1 MTSFLFALA
10 DATLNPA
17 TCALGL
23 YLTGTL
29 ITLRTWPP
37 QRPVSTRKAAA
48 AMAHRR
54 ALGAAVKARWAV

>member
-1 MTSFLFALA
+1 MRSFIIALA

-17 TCALGL
+17 TGALIV
-23 YLTGTL
+23 YLTGTV
-29 ITLRTWPP
+29 IALRTWPP

-54 ALGAAVKARWAV
+54 ALRVKGGWA